1 MLIHHLVFQFALGG
15 ILAIAGLVHAPL
27 HAQTQTQTATPSLQ
41 PNISAEDL
49 QQGTAAGDAWLKLV
63 DQGRY
68 ENSWEI
74 GALSFQLTISKKEWN
89 KALEAMRKP
98 LGTVVSR
105 QLLEQRVAY
114 NPKGL
119 PQGEYLVLYYK
130 TAFSN
135 RADANELLTLQ
146 KQNNGQWKLLTYHV
160 R

>member
-1 MLIHHLVFQFALGG
+1 MMSINYFVFQCVLSGALVMS
-15 ILAIAGLVHAPL
+15 GLVHMPL
-27 HAQTQTQTATPSLQ
+27 QAQVQTASPSLQ
-41 PNISAEDL
+41 PNISEQDL
-49 QQGTAAGDAWLKLV
+49 TQGTAAAEAWLKLV

-68 ENSWEI
+68 ENSWEA
-74 GALSFQLTISKKEWN
+74 GALSFQLTISKKEWS
-89 KALEAMRKP
+89 KALDTLRKP

-105 QLLEQRVAY
+105 QLLEQRVAQ

-119 PQGEYLVLYYK
+119 PAGEYLVIYYK
-130 TAFSN
+130 TIFSN